1 MFKKNKNK
9 IIILGKNGF
18 IASSIISELKLNKFS
33 IKSFSKKELN
43 LLINK
48 DLKKLENKIKKNDI
62 LLFCS
67 SVAPVKN
74 LKMFYQ
80 NIKMSEN
87 FLKTKNLNKL
97 SAICYLSSD
106 AVFSDSKQKLIESSI
121 KEPDNLHGLMH
132 LTREKLLKLSHK
144 KVFCIRPTLVY
155 GKNDPHNG
163 YGPNKFLRDAKK
175 RGEIKIF
182 GNGEEIRDH
191 INVKDVAKLFVM
203 IIKKKKFEDFNF
215 VTSKEKTFLN
225 IANEIKKKFKDI
237 KIIRV
242 KRTVPMPHNGYRVFD
257 NKKLK
262 RLNVKIS
269 ELKKYVKNYE

>member
-1 MFKKNKNK
+1 MFKINKNK

-18 IASSIISELKLNKFS
+18 IASSIISELKLNKFRL
-33 IKSFSKKELN
+33 KSFSKKELN

-48 DLKKLENKIKKNDI
+48 DLKKLENVIKKNDI

-67 SVAPVKN
+67 AVAPVKN
-74 LKMFYQ
+74 LKMFYE

-87 FLKTKNLNKL
+87 FLKTKNLKKL
-97 SAICYLSSD
+97 AAICYLSSD

-121 KEPDNLHGLMH
+121 KEPNNLHGLMH

-144 KVFCIRPTLVY
+144 EVFCIRPTLVY

-163 YGPNKFLRDAKK
+163 YGPNKFLSDAKK

-191 INVKDVAKLFVM
+191 INVKDVARLLVM

-215 VTSKEKTFLN
+215 VTSKEKSFLN

-237 KIIRV
+237 KITRM

-257 NKKLK
+257 NKRLK

-269 ELKKYVKNYE
+269 EIKKYIKNYE